1 MVALPLVKS
10 TNASLLASTSLV
22 AVFVGGTSGIC
33 EYALR
38 ALVRTRASTKSP
50 HSLRIYIVGRNASAA
65 SKIIDDCKLICPG
78 PGFKLTFVK
87 AEDLS
92 LLRDVDRVCDEIITV
107 ERIEEKN
114 GGGKARIDWLC
125 MSQST
130 FGLSF
135 ESRKGMFPKY
145 TAAFAPGK

>member
-1 MVALPLVKS
+1 MVALSLVKS
-10 TNASLLASTSLV
+10 TNASVLASTPLV

-38 ALVRTRASTKSP
+38 ALARTHASTKSP
-50 HSLRIYIVGRNASAA
+50 HSLRIYIVGRNATAA
-65 SKIIDDCKLICPG
+65 SKIIDDCKLICQG
-78 PGFKLTFVK
+78 PDCKLIFVK

-92 LLRDVDRVCDEIITV
+92 LLKDVDRVCEEV
-107 ERIEEKN
+107 VKLERTEEQN
-114 GGGKARIDWLC
+114 GGGRARIDWLC

-135 ESRKGMFPKY
+135 ESRKGL
-145 TAAFAPGK
+145 T